1 MSPKVN
7 KERLNRIFNTSDCL
21 SEQELLDY
29 TNNVLSNIE
38 RNKIEQ
44 HTINCQLCSEAL
56 EGFQN
61 QQTKKYIQHKK
72 EVFDTSNKSL
82 NKLLIFAAVSAA
94 AIFFIF
100 LLFKDLQEIHPE
112 LTAEHTEENR
122 ESNNRIKNKTI
133 IDTFEV
139 STAQP
144 EKTIKKNDEIQLIS
158 DSINKSYQWTIDE
171 ENIKLEGIE
180 LEKKE
185 KHKALFNL
193 NNKEKHTLKIR
204 ENEDVKNSSL
214 TSNKRKQ
221 KIDNG
226 RENKIPINSNKK
238 DKKINLKADKV
249 EKKNKNPSNT
259 SEFEGLEESLDTY
272 DDAIS
277 DESLDMELDTIQQN
291 YSMNGKNKIIP
302 EVSNLDYKPAKQNGF
317 QYFIQEKYEK
327 SVTELLKIKKEDDRY
342 FEAQLYIG
350 KSYLKLKKKDKAKE
364 YLKKALEGN
373 NQIRDQAKKLIKTIK

>member
-7 KERLNRIFNTSDCL
+7 KERLNRIFNTSNCL

-29 TNNVLSNIE
+29 TNNVHSNIE

-44 HTINCQLCSEAL
+44 HTLNCQLCSEAL

-82 NKLLIFAAVSAA
+82 NKLLIFAAGSAA

-171 ENIKLEGIE
+171 EKIE
-180 LEKKE
+180 LEK
-185 KHKALFNL
+185 
-193 NNKEKHTLKIR
+193 KEKHTLKIR
-204 ENEDVKNSSL
+204 EVEDVKNSSL
-214 TSNKRKQ
+214 AKNKRKQ
-221 KIDNG
+221 NIDNS
-226 RENKIPINSNKK
+226 RENEIPINS
-238 DKKINLKADKV
+238 DKKVYFKAEKV
-249 EKKNKNPSNT
+249 EKHNETPSDKY
-259 SEFEGLEESLDTY
+259 EFEELKESLDTY

-277 DESLDMELDTIQQN
+277 EESLDMELDTIKQN
-291 YSMNGKNKIIP
+291 YYIKGKNKIIP
-302 EVSNLDYKPAKQNGF
+302 EVSNLDYKLIKQNVF
-317 QYFIQEKYEK
+317 DYFNEGKYEK
-327 SVTELLKIKKEDDRY
+327 SITELIKIKKEDDRY

-350 KSYLKLKKKDKAKE
+350 KSYLKLKKKEKAKE
-364 YLKKALEGN
+364 YFKKALKGKKS
-373 NQIRDQAKKLIKTIK
+373 IRDQAKKLIKTIK